1 MFFICIGIVNALVW
15 ILEQMT
21 YFIRNTAGY
30 GYWLVNVFRTGQPLD
45 TPNRIYCTVHYLLQK
60 NKNCE

>member
-1 MFFICIGIVNALVW
+1 MHSFW